1 MRRRCHLAPPARN
14 PDAANFMGRLFAS
27 AYSMRHNA
35 SQHRVPECRGE
46 APACRSAP
54 AGGPK
59 LVVSWDKADDR
70 IWYGVWGDDQASIR
84 LYLVAERLPDLSGW
98 DWSVWQ
104 SNKPRI
110 LRRGFAS
117 SASEATA
124 AAETAASHW
133 LRIV

>member
-1 MRRRCHLAPPARN
+1 VVR
-14 PDAANFMGRLFAS
+14 
-27 AYSMRHNA
+27 
-35 SQHRVPECRGE
+35 ECRDGRRLVIAHPPE
-46 APACRSAP
+46 V
-54 AGGPK
+54 PK
-59 LVVSWDKADDR
+59 LVVSWDKTDDR

-84 LYLVAERLPDLSGW
+84 LYLVTERLPDLSGW
-98 DWSVWQ
+98 DWFVWQ

-124 AAETAASHW
+124 AAETAAAHW